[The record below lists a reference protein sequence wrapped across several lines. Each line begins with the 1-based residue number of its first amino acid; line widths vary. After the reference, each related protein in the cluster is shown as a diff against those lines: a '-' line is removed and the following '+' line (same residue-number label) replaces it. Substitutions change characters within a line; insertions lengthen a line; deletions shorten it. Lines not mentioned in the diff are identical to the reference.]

1 MDEEKKF
8 EDYTEEQKQMI
19 KEIVIER
26 IKKMPDNFRIS
37 IG

>member
-1 MDEEKKF
+1 MKSKSY
-8 EDYTEEQKQMI
+8 EDYNKEEQEII

-26 IKKMPDNFRIS
+26 IKQMPDNFRIS